1 MVRAIRPRE
10 PRRTIHIRN
19 LKSSQDN
26 LVKET
31 SEGSP
36 LEEEILIGRSEASC

>member
-10 PRRTIHIRN
+10 PRRTICLRN

-31 SEGSP
+31 NEGSSP
-36 LEEEILIGRSEASC
+36 EEEILLGRLEASC